1 MQDSY
6 HRTASLRAFLFT
18 TSAVASLGLASAVH
32 AQEVR
37 SPDLVQTGPVPHSGA
52 AVGATNP
59 GAEPYAPERIGAV
72 TVPVE
77 QILISNPGT
86 PTTARDPNNVTG
98 IGQMIVDSGNG
109 SIGLCTGSLIN
120 PRTVLFAAHCVNTR
134 AATAYGSGS
143 GGVPIAFGFEA
154 FLRNEAAG
162 RPDEL
167 GQWFFAGPNQHKTN
181 VASSFFT
188 VNQVR
193 YNTLSL
199 EPEARSFLYGD
210 VATATLDTPAAGIP
224 TWAVLFSAL
233 PTPSAITAGGTG
245 YNVQIAGYGSVGT
258 GATGQTG
265 GSDFRRRVAE
275 NVIGA
280 LTDLNQFETFLFGS
294 STSPTQNLYFIDF
307 DDPRRGLGGASP
319 FDFNAFRDNARGA
332 GTANPTEGTTAPGD
346 SGGPLIVQNF
356 GGRALIAGV
365 LSGGYARFFNGQ
377 PQNGYG
383 SVSFYQPLHLYW
395 DWIAANNPYRY
406 VTNIAGD
413 RNWTDAT
420 NWVSVNDPNY
430 FIINA
435 AGQVVNGVPTAPGE
449 QKNGT
454 TGDFGEI
461 CFQTA
466 ATSECRDTR
475 TGQERF
481 EQRPIGTDDVAEA
494 TNNAGTG
501 VIDAVDRSGQ
511 GWAENVAA
519 EPHVGGNAS
528 PSALPP
534 ATIAN
539 GLPGATNF
547 VPSNINPNRLT
558 GAIGRYYD
566 VTLTAN
572 GTTTLNSAVT
582 IDRFQINGSGA
593 RLNIATG
600 GALTSLIDVRQL
612 AGVMTVNGTLTS
624 VGDFTLAGGGL
635 MGSGRIN
642 APFTTN
648 IMATITPGTD
658 TTIGTLTFG
667 GNLVLSSGS
676 QYFVNVGG
684 NGNSDRIA
692 VVATTFNVANQPT
705 NGSANL
711 GGRVSFSPTTG
722 NIIRFGDVYTIL
734 TAQGG
739 ITGRFTTPTA
749 ISAILTP
756 ELTYSTTTVQARINA
771 GLYANVIDRSSPIQT
786 AFAGLLDQNR
796 SQYSRFADLYGE
808 FDLQNQATIRSQ
820 LEGFAPHAQ
829 NAGAMQGIVATDTTS
844 RFIRNRMLGSG
855 QNNAGGTIAMY
866 GKPVQLASLAT
877 SNLASNIQSDAGNGM
892 AVQEGVLPENV
903 AIYLAGGY
911 IDGKGVGLPTATP
924 TGRGDF
930 DGYFIAAGVEAF
942 PDDMST
948 LGFAMTYSDLD
959 GNTAVPTQN
968 ASSQLVQGTLYGTA
982 MLGRLK
988 LDAMVSAGVF
998 EVDTSRQVPVGATAF
1013 DLRATD
1019 RAFAFQSEAGIGFD
1033 AGGGGFSL
1041 TPRVSARVSRIE
1053 FTDTV
1058 ERGGGPALQYDLG
1071 TFDSFQGRAGAT
1083 AKVTTGAFRP
1093 YVTANYVH
1101 EFEDRP
1107 AFFGANFRGGVGPQA
1122 LIALPGTDRDWAE
1135 VSGGV
1140 AFGTDRISFAVEA
1153 ETTIERKDVSN
1164 QAYKGTV
1171 TFRF

>member
-1 MQDSY
+1 MPDSRN
-6 HRTASLRAFLFT
+6 RTALLRALLLT
-18 TSAVASLGLASAVH
+18 TSAVASIGLTSV
-32 AQEVR
+32 AQAQDTR
-37 SPDLVQTGPVPHSGA
+37 NPDLVQTGPTPHAGVA
-52 AVGATNP
+52 AGATNP
-59 GAEPYAPERIGAV
+59 GAEPYAQDRIGAV
-72 TVPVE
+72 TPPVE

-98 IGQMIVDSGNG
+98 IGQMIVSSGGG
-109 SIGLCTGSLIN
+109 SLGLCTGSLIN
-120 PRTVLFAAHCVNTR
+120 PRTVLFAAHCVNGR
-134 AATAYGSGS
+134 AATDYGSGS

-167 GQWFFAGPNQHKTN
+167 GQWFFAGPNQFKTN
-181 VASSFFT
+181 VGSSFFT

-193 YNTLSL
+193 YNTFSL

-233 PTPSAITAGGTG
+233 PTPTITAGGTG
-245 YNVQIAGYGSVGT
+245 YNVQIAGYGSIGT

-275 NVIGA
+275 NVLGA

-346 SGGPLIVQNF
+346 SGGPLILQNF
-356 GGRALIAGV
+356 GGRQLIAGV

-435 AGQVVNGVPTAPGE
+435 SGQVVNGVPTAPGE
-449 QKNGT
+449 QKSGT

-466 ATSECRDTR
+466 TTSECRNAQ

-481 EQRPIGTDDVAEA
+481 EGRPIGTDEVAVA
-494 TNNAGTG
+494 ADNAGT
-501 VIDAVDRSGQ
+501 IDVAAIERGTQ
-511 GWAENVAA
+511 GWAEDISAQPQA
-519 EPHVGGNAS
+519 DAS
-528 PSALPP
+528 PAALPP

-547 VPSNINPNRLT
+547 VPSNVDPNRLAGT
-558 GAIGRYYD
+558 IGRYYD

-593 RLNIATG
+593 RLNITSTG
-600 GALTSLIDVRQL
+600 SFTSLIDVRQL
-612 AGVMTVNGTLTS
+612 AGVTTVNGTLTS

-667 GNLVLSSGS
+667 GNLVLASGS

-692 VVATTFNVANQPT
+692 VVATTFNAANQPT

-711 GGRVSFSPTTG
+711 GGRVSFSPTAG

-739 ITGRFTTPTA
+739 ITGRFATPTA

-756 ELTYSTTTVQARINA
+756 ELTYSNTTVQARINA
-771 GLYANVIDRSSPIQT
+771 GLFANVIDGNSPIQSS
-786 AFAGLLDQNR
+786 FARLLDQNR
-796 SQYSRFADLYGE
+796 SQYSQFSDLFGE
-808 FDLQNQATIRSQ
+808 LDLQNQATIRSQ

-829 NAGAMQGIVATDTTS
+829 NAGAMQSIVATDTTS

-855 QNNAGGTIAMY
+855 QHNAGGTIAMY
-866 GKPVQLASLAT
+866 GKPVELASLAT
-877 SNLASNIQSDAGNGM
+877 SNLASDVQSDVGTGM
-892 AVQEGVLPENV
+892 SVQQGVLPDSV
-903 AIYLAGGY
+903 AVYLAGGY

-942 PDDMST
+942 PDDVST

-959 GNTAVPTQN
+959 GNTALPTQS
-968 ASSQLVQGTLYGTA
+968 ASSQLVQGTLYGTRN
-982 MLGRLK
+982 LGRLT

-998 EVDTSRQVPVGATAF
+998 EVDTNRQVAVGAASF
-1013 DLRATD
+1013 DLNATD
-1019 RAFAFQSEAGIGFD
+1019 RAFAFQSEAGVGFD
-1033 AGGGGFSL
+1033 AGVGGFSL
-1041 TPRVSARVSRIE
+1041 TPRASARFSRIE

-1107 AFFGANFRGGVGPQA
+1107 AFFGTNFRGGVGPQA

-1140 AFGTDRISFAVEA
+1140 AFGTDRVSFAVEA

-1171 TFRF
+1171 TLRF